1 MHAFD
6 PMIATGRTDSL
17 FAADWRARASD
28 MRSLIKSASVLV
40 LGGAGTIGAACIAA
54 LLEFAP
60 RRLHVI
66 DIDEN
71 GLARLARDLRA
82 SAAAVTD
89 TELHF
94 LAADMGAYPALA
106 HIEANGPFELMLD
119 FAAIKHVRSEKSV
132 PALLHMIDTNVL
144 KQDRLLRAIEK
155 NNAATHCFAVST
167 DKAADP
173 ANFMGATKRLLEEVL
188 FAAGDRAP
196 RLATASA
203 RFANVAFSSGSLL
216 ESFWIRLQAGRP
228 LAAPRETQRYFLS
241 AREAAEICLLALV
254 ACPNGALVV
263 PRLAAADDL
272 VELAD
277 VAAAFLARAGF
288 KPIFVDTLDEA
299 ERHLKTRPASGAGY
313 PVVLTPRDTS
323 GEKPIEVFA
332 GRGEQI
338 AEIGLN
344 ALVAVKPARLP
355 TAVLADV
362 LEQLDQ
368 RVKGVVP
375 TRSIDELGAII
386 RRAVANFVHLGGQA
400 QLDNRI

>member
-1 MHAFD
+1 MHLMD
-6 PMIATGRTDSL
+6 PMIATGRSDSL
-17 FAADWRARASD
+17 FAADWRARSGD
-28 MRSLIKSASVLV
+28 MHSLIKGASVLV
-40 LGGAGTIGAACIAA
+40 LGGAGTIGAACVGA
-54 LLEFAP
+54 LLEFSP

-71 GLARLARDLRA
+71 GLARLARDIRS
-82 SAAAVTD
+82 SAAAVTETD
-89 TELHF
+89 LHF

-106 HIEANGPFELMLD
+106 HIEMNAPFDLALD

-155 NNAATHCFAVST
+155 IDAATRCFAVST

-196 RLATASA
+196 RISTASA

-228 LAAPRETQRYFLS
+228 LAAPRETKRYFLS
-241 AREAAEICLLALV
+241 AREAAEICLLALI
-254 ACPNGALVV
+254 ACPRDALVA

-299 ERHLKTRPASGAGY
+299 ERHLKTRPAPGEGY

-344 ALVAVKPARLP
+344 ALTAVKPARLP
-355 TAVLADV
+355 SAVMADV
-362 LEQLDQ
+362 LDQLHQ
-368 RVKGVVP
+368 RVKGAVA
-375 TRSIDELGAII
+375 TRSIDELAAVI
-386 RRAVANFVHLGGQA
+386 RCGVPNFVHLDGEGR
-400 QLDNRI
+400 LDNRI